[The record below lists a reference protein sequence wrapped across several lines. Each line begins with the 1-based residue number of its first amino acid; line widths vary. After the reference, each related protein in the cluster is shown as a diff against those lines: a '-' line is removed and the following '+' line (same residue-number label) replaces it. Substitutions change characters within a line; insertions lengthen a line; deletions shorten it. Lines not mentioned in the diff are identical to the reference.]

1 MAKIFNDIIV
11 GFWGLII
18 ALLSKVKL
26 IFVNEFG
33 KPNFFGFILLAFI
46 VVMIIETGFN
56 ILVGGGE
63 NDNQ

>member
-46 VVMIIETGFN
+46 VIVIIETGFN

>member
-26 IFVNEFG
+26 IFVNELG

-46 VVMIIETGFN
+46 VIMIIETGFN

-63 NDNQ
+63 NDD

>member
-1 MAKIFNDIIV
+1 MAEIFNDIIV

-26 IFVNEFG
+26 IFVNEYG

-46 VVMIIETGFN
+46 VIMIIETGFN

-63 NDNQ
+63 NDN